1 MRILVFLLLA
11 APVVCAD
18 SPAAAGDAPKIELE
32 AAVAKAKRHASA
44 KKIELSRQYLQAAEF
59 DPAGAAPGATG
70 RCWSLRWQVPR
81 AKGGTTFFT
90 VCEDGRIEHT
100 FGE

>member
-1 MRILVFLLLA
+1 MRILLLLILA
-11 APVVCAD
+11 APVVRAD
-18 SPAAAGDAPKIELE
+18 PPAQAGDAPKFDLE
-32 AAVAKAKRHASA
+32 AAVIKAKRHASE
-44 KKIELSRQYLQAAEF
+44 KKIDLSRQYLQAAEF
-59 DPAGAAPGATG
+59 DPRGASAGASG
-70 RCWSLRWQVPR
+70 RCWSLRWQMPR